1 MSLWG
6 VMFQKLQLFCL
17 CTLAHKIFR
26 ACSPPQGL
34 SKNIK
39 FWGGG
44 LPNFWEIWTKVQT
57 FNPHISSPK
66 GFWGPIL
73 VWGDRGPKALRKF
86 RNWGTWPPPPI
97 FGEFFSEFLDFQLW
111 PQKSRIICL
120 QFFLNFAG
128 GLHMQTTSQN
138 AKKNRGST
146 DEFSSQGPPKSP
158 SPF

>member
-6 VMFQKLQLFCL
+6 VMFQKLQLFGFW
-17 CTLAHKIFR
+17 TFAHKIVR
-26 ACSPPQGL
+26 ACSPPQEL

-39 FWGGG
+39 FWRGG

-57 FNPHISSPK
+57 FNPHVSSPK

-73 VWGDRGPKALRKF
+73 VWGDRGPKALLKF
-86 RNWGTWPPPPI
+86 RNLATWLPPPI
-97 FGEFFSEFLDFQLW
+97 FGEFFSKFLDFQRW

-120 QFFLNFAG
+120 HFFSNFAG
-128 GLHMQTTSQN
+128 GLLIQTASQN

-146 DEFSSQGPPKSP
+146 DQFSS
-158 SPF
+158 